1 MNALQVRSPRGCRM
15 AALLAALMS
24 CAIPAHASLRSL
36 IGGGRPFLR
45 MSFASERVVSITHC
59 GDGYDVATADGR
71 MRRFW
76 EFNLRFKT
84 DSSLH
89 GPAADTPILVEAGMQ
104 GDRAYLV
111 FAAPQQISGFIRES
125 CAAPARK

>member
-1 MNALQVRSPRGCRM
+1 MSARFPRYARWGRR
-15 AALLAALMS
+15 AALLVALLLS
-24 CAIPAHASLRSL
+24 ASIAPASLRSL

-59 GDGYDVATADGR
+59 GDGYAVSTADGKT
-71 MRRFW
+71 RRFW

-84 DSSLH
+84 DASLH
-89 GPAADTPILVEAGMQ
+89 GPAPDTPILIDAGMN
-104 GDRAYLV
+104 GDRAYVV
-111 FAAPQQISGFIRES
+111 FSAPQRVSGFIRES